1 MKLQFDNQSF
11 DIAIS
16 KNVKF
21 VLDITD
27 AIARKHW
34 DGVKSVIKCTYIEF
48 FEMLAKSAAQAFR
61 KAYLF
66 HFDDVNA
73 RDDDSF
79 KALIEKFVGGQ
90 LLDDIHKI
98 MNGEKEK
105 PQQTLGSF
113 GIGVMPNKCPADLFL
128 DEENDEYFF
137 KIEGITIE
145 MNIGEKGSYHHYPLY
160 FYYLGDRD
168 QIEKFQKST
177 GVLVKNT
184 NLFDDNAEKELRFS
198 ELGKA

>member
-27 AIARKHW
+27 AIARKRW
-34 DGVKSVIKCTYIEF
+34 DGVKNVIKCTYIEF

-73 RDDDSF
+73 KDDDSF

-90 LLDDIHKI
+90 LLDVIHKI
-98 MNGEKEK
+98 MNDEKEK

-113 GIGVMPNKCPADLFL
+113 GLGVKPNKFPENLLL
-128 DEENDEYFF
+128 DEEEDEYFF

-145 MNIGEKGSYHHYPLY
+145 MNIVENGSYHPIHLY
-160 FYYLGDRD
+160 FHGDSD
-168 QIEKFQKST
+168 QIEKFQRFT

-184 NLFDDNAEKELRFS
+184 GLFDDDAEKELEFS
-198 ELGKA
+198 EFGES